1 MYLPKWKVHAKIA
14 SVNDNTPTPE
24 EARSALAEVDVRA
37 LEIRRSDGQLRFIL
51 LAIAAV
57 YLALGVVIG
66 LHPRGGPL
74 AGPPALAI
82 FASGLAL
89 AVVLG
94 WRVRAYS
101 KMGMLRFS
109 LYCSGFTVWNAVV
122 FSASFAGGWIARNQ
136 PGWHFTV
143 SAAVAS
149 IPLVLAAWLLAPR
162 RG

>member
-1 MYLPKWKVHAKIA
+1 MYLPKWKVHAKVA
-14 SVNDNTPTPE
+14 SVKRITPTPE
-24 EARSALAEVDVRA
+24 EARSALAEAGVRA

-51 LAIAAV
+51 LAIAGV

-74 AGPPALAI
+74 AGPPALAL
-82 FASGLAL
+82 FAGGLAL

-101 KMGMLRFS
+101 TMGMLRFS
-109 LYCSGFTVWNAVV
+109 LYLSGFTVWNAVV
-122 FSASFAGGWIARNQ
+122 FSASFVSAWIGRNQ

-149 IPLVLAAWLLAPR
+149 IPLILAAWLLAPPR
-162 RG
+162 R